1 MKNKKEGPDKIITH
15 IKSLL
20 ILEKEKTEI
29 SVIKGTRILFRSE
42 KENKMV
48 NSQTLE
54 HVKALFQSEED
65 YYQSLKT
72 RRRWGKFADNYIKFK
87 KKR

>member
-1 MKNKKEGPDKIITH
+1 MKNKKEGPDKIINH

-42 KENKMV
+42 KENKIV

-65 YYQSLKT
+65 YY
-72 RRRWGKFADNYIKFK
+72 
-87 KKR
+87 